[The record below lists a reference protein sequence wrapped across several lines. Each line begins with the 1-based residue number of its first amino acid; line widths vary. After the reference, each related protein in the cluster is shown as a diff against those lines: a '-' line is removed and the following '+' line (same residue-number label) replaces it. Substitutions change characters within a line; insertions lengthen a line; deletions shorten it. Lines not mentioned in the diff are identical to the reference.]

1 MKEEDIRP
9 KHIFDHFLQL
19 AGQDVEKYFSD
30 APRRS
35 INCPVCSCEGKGIFN
50 KKGFNYMECERCL
63 TWYVSPRP
71 DGASFSKYY
80 RESESVKYWATTFY
94 QATSEARRKHLWKPK
109 VQRLL
114 RQMRDMDVSGHRV
127 LDIGGGYGIFA
138 EEVQKKHDPG
148 VHVIEPSP
156 ALAQVCRGK
165 GLPVI
170 EAFLEDLDSSLLPQG
185 PSVFVS
191 FELFE
196 HLHDP
201 AVFLDCLARLMGPGD
216 LFMFTTLSGT
226 GLDIRVLGAE
236 SKAVSPPHHLNFFNP
251 RSIRQLLGSRGYE
264 VLDVQTPGLL
274 DLDIL
279 WNQKD
284 SVADAFWRAY
294 LQQSTE
300 SDRETLQKVIS
311 NQGWSSHMLVWCRLR

>member
-1 MKEEDIRP
+1 
-9 KHIFDHFLQL
+9 
-19 AGQDVEKYFSD
+19 
-30 APRRS
+30 
-35 INCPVCSCEGKGIFN
+35 
-50 KKGFNYMECERCL
+50 
-63 TWYVSPRP
+63 
-71 DGASFSKYY
+71 
-80 RESESVKYWATTFY
+80 
-94 QATSEARRKHLWKPK
+94 
-109 VQRLL
+109 
-114 RQMRDMDVSGHRV
+114 
-127 LDIGGGYGIFA
+127 
-138 EEVQKKHDPG
+138 
-148 VHVIEPSP
+148 
-156 ALAQVCRGK
+156 
-165 GLPVI
+165 
-170 EAFLEDLDSSLLPQG
+170 
-185 PSVFVS
+185 
-191 FELFE
+191 
-196 HLHDP
+196 
-201 AVFLDCLARLMGPGD
+201 MGPGD